1 MNVKI
6 YSISFILLFVY
17 SCGPS
22 VPYLD
27 SRKAYHDCSLRNESV
42 VKVDECARSKI
53 RNHQSQYGSHAISNY
68 NTETLNY
75 YRGLVHKV
83 KTKQISN
90 SVAKQRFQSYTIQ
103 KENAK
108 REEIRK
114 FGTAMDELNCLLYN
128 VCR

>member
-1 MNVKI
+1 MNRVCI
-6 YSISFILLFVY
+6 VSFIALLLY

-22 VPYLD
+22 IPYLD
-27 SRKAYHDCSLRNESV
+27 ARKAYHDCSLMNESV
-42 VKVDECARSKI
+42 VKVHECATSNI
-53 RNHQSQYGSHAISNY
+53 NNHRSQYGSHAISNY

-83 KTKQISN
+83 KTRQISN